1 MTISISKE
9 DRKQVVESLQRYF
22 DENMDEPLGN
32 LPAESLLDFIA
43 SEIGPLMYNQAVR
56 DVQERLQARIAELD
70 IDVHEDEFQYWRAAS
85 RGRRGK

>member
-70 IDVHEDEFQYWRAAS
+70 IDVHEDEFQYWRTAS
-85 RGRRGK
+85 RGRKGK